1 VNRSWEIVS
10 HVLVWRQLRETH
22 LDRRLG
28 HLKLSGAST
37 DAWLIRHDNVLSSEF
52 GSTVDLRAKIRDS
65 HLRGSRAGTLDL
77 LNYHFVLG
85 WANWQWLLTSH
96 C

>member
-1 VNRSWEIVS
+1 MYRSWEIVS

-22 LDRRLG
+22 LNCRLG
-28 HLKLSGAST
+28 NIKLSGAST
-37 DAWLIRHDNVLSSEF
+37 DTWLIRHDNVLSSEF
-52 GSTVDLRAKIRDS
+52 GRTVDLYAEIRDS

-77 LNYHFVLG
+77 LNYHSFLG
-85 WANWQWLLTSH
+85 WANWQGCLTSH